1 MCGLFGFV
9 RPAGASA
16 KATAAIFSDLGHLAT
31 ERGRDASGWATLS
44 HPKSP
49 TWRTVKAPMPFD
61 RLWATRTR
69 SEDRALLSARA
80 AMGHT
85 RAASQGA
92 VGRMANCSPMAAGHI
107 LGTHNGDTDAADLA
121 RRFGIGRRCLAGQ
134 TDTEVLLRAL
144 GLAPPCQVLEAVVG
158 RVALVWAD
166 RHRPGR
172 LFLAR
177 GAWSPLYVA
186 QAGDGV
192 LWWASSPSWLDEA
205 GVDAAEVY
213 RLAEGTLLE
222 VDLAKARSVRSRR
235 FVPTARQRDDWA
247 AKYAYAGIDPQEAA
261 EDMARHV
268 HRARSERPLALVP
281 PRHLAPSCAGLPQYL
296 GAAAS

>member
-9 RPAGASA
+9 RPARADG
-16 KATAAIFSDLGHLAT
+16 KATAALFAELGHLAT

-61 RLWATRTR
+61 RLWATRTG
-69 SEDRALLSARA
+69 SDGHALIGARA

-121 RRFGIGRRCLAGQ
+121 RRFGVDRRRLTGQ
-134 TDTEVLLRAL
+134 TDTEVLLQAL
-144 GLAPPCQVLEAVVG
+144 GRAPATQVLEAVAG

-186 QAGDGV
+186 QARDGV

-205 GVDAAEVY
+205 GVDAPQVY
-213 RLAEGTLLE
+213 RLAEGTLIE
-222 VDLAKARSVRSRR
+222 VALAKARLARSER

-247 AKYAYAGIDPQEAA
+247 VHHAYAGIDPREAA
-261 EDMARHV
+261 VDMARHAHKV
-268 HRARSERPLALVP
+268 RSEHYRFVSDLAEYSVP
-281 PRHLAPSCAGLPQYL
+281 A
-296 GAAAS
+296 